1 MRSSGP
7 SSYRPWTGVVGS
19 GPAAGPTKV
28 PLAEPRSSTYQR
40 VLSVDRRAWRRLT
53 PESMPQSTSGWMLR
67 LAEARPMRLSTPR
80 TTVAGRATD
89 GIGSSVS
96 WTSYQSGSIQTSA
109 TYDSRRGAGR
119 PRVGSSSSIGVAST
133 GAGSMGAA
141 TGGTDSSLAGAAGT
155 GSSGASATGCAGGT
169 TGAADGVSMSSGLAT
184 ATGAAED
191 TPG

>member
-7 SSYRPWTGVVGS
+7 SSYRPWIAVVGS

-53 PESMPQSTSGWMLR
+53 PESMPQSTSGRMLR
-67 LAEARPMRLSTPR
+67 LTEPRPMRLSTPR
-80 TTVAGRATD
+80 ATVAGRATD

-96 WTSYQSGSIQTSA
+96 CTSYQSGSIQISA

-119 PRVGSSSSIGVAST
+119 PRVGCSSSSGVAST
-133 GAGSMGAA
+133 GAGTAGSVAGGA
-141 TGGTDSSLAGAAGT
+141 TGGTASSPAGVAGT
-155 GSSGASATGCAGGT
+155 GSAGASATGST
-169 TGAADGVSMSSGLAT
+169 SGAVSYTHLRAHET
-184 ATGAAED
+184 VLD
-191 TPG
+191 LVC

>member
-7 SSYRPWTGVVGS
+7 SSYRPWIGVVGS

-40 VLSVDRRAWRRLT
+40 VLSVDSRAWRRLT
-53 PESMPQSTSGWMLR
+53 PESTPQSTSGWMLR

-109 TYDSRRGAGR
+109 TYDSRRGGCVDVERACH
-119 PRVGSSSSIGVAST
+119 
-133 GAGSMGAA
+133 
-141 TGGTDSSLAGAAGT
+141 GT
-155 GSSGASATGCAGGT
+155 GYGRGQTRIR
-169 TGAADGVSMSSGLAT
+169 
-184 ATGAAED
+184 
-191 TPG
+191 